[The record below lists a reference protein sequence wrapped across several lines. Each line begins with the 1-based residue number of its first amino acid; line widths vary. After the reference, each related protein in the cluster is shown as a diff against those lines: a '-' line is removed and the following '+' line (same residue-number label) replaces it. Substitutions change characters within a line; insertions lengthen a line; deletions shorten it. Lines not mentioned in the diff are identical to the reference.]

1 MILRKPYALF
11 IKYFKLLHVIMA
23 AFISF
28 TLYRSFVLY
37 RFFDAYSIDYRS
49 AVSSFNGGRLG
60 LLNYIFVFIVLILT
74 GIFLA
79 VSIYKNKPKKAYIYN
94 LILYIGVFVL
104 YYLSS
109 DALFNI
115 QNVILD
121 IKVSKAF
128 RDISLI
134 VVIFQV
140 LSFIMTVVRATG
152 FDIKQFDFGTDLQQ
166 MDISTQDNE
175 EFEVAVE
182 FNKDKIIRDLKRN
195 LRNLK
200 YFYFE
205 HRFIINTVLII
216 AVLAI
221 SASVY
226 FSVGNSAIRYSEG
239 DTFTADSA
247 TINVKDSYILNSSIN
262 GDNLVSVKGD
272 NAGAIVLI
280 RFQAKGYKVNQT
292 FNTGIVTLN
301 IGNFSYSENVNH
313 AVELYDLGTAYV
325 NQKLT
330 DEFKTYTLAFEIPDA
345 LSKKKMVL
353 SYKGTFGEK
362 TVLVSLKPAD
372 LRKQGELF
380 EKRLTE
386 TIDFSDSILG
396 SSSLMID
403 KYEIDNKFKFDY
415 KFCYGKD
422 KCIDSHEFITPTA
435 TGNYFKTLMRISG
448 KIIIDKNNNIKD
460 IYDLRTLLNNYGTIV
475 YKVNDVAYSQKID
488 SEELKTNNS
497 KTDDYFIEIPYDVK
511 EAKEISLILKI
522 RNQSYKYVLK

>member
-166 MDISTQDNE
+166 MYISTQDN
-175 EFEVAVE
+175 
-182 FNKDKIIRDLKRN
+182 
-195 LRNLK
+195 
-200 YFYFE
+200 
-205 HRFIINTVLII
+205 
-216 AVLAI
+216 
-221 SASVY
+221 
-226 FSVGNSAIRYSEG
+226 
-239 DTFTADSA
+239 
-247 TINVKDSYILNSSIN
+247 
-262 GDNLVSVKGD
+262 
-272 NAGAIVLI
+272 
-280 RFQAKGYKVNQT
+280 
-292 FNTGIVTLN
+292 
-301 IGNFSYSENVNH
+301 
-313 AVELYDLGTAYV
+313 
-325 NQKLT
+325 
-330 DEFKTYTLAFEIPDA
+330 
-345 LSKKKMVL
+345 
-353 SYKGTFGEK
+353 
-362 TVLVSLKPAD
+362 
-372 LRKQGELF
+372 
-380 EKRLTE
+380 
-386 TIDFSDSILG
+386 
-396 SSSLMID
+396 
-403 KYEIDNKFKFDY
+403 
-415 KFCYGKD
+415 
-422 KCIDSHEFITPTA
+422 
-435 TGNYFKTLMRISG
+435 
-448 KIIIDKNNNIKD
+448 
-460 IYDLRTLLNNYGTIV
+460 
-475 YKVNDVAYSQKID
+475 
-488 SEELKTNNS
+488 
-497 KTDDYFIEIPYDVK
+497 
-511 EAKEISLILKI
+511 
-522 RNQSYKYVLK
+522 